1 MEYWLNFS
9 MLDIDQ
15 LVPLAQVAESFGFA
29 GVSMGDHLIFPRELK
44 SPYPYSKDGS
54 VMWRPED
61 HWPDC
66 WVAIAAMAAST
77 ARLKFTTGVYIMP
90 LREPM
95 ALAKALATAAH
106 MSGGRVY
113 GGFGAGWMR
122 EEFDYAHERFEGRGA
137 RMDEM
142 IEILRKLWTGQMVEH
157 RGDNYDLPGVQ
168 MAPAPPPI
176 PILIGGNNDAA
187 LRRAARNDG
196 WIGVHRTF
204 EATEPLAGKV
214 KALRAEA
221 GAAGHFTLMLN
232 AFRTTEE
239 DRVRIAELGF
249 EALVLPVAATSREAS
264 LQARIEG
271 MRRLAG
277 DLALA

>member
-9 MLDIDQ
+9 MIEIDQ
-15 LVPLAQVAESFGFA
+15 LIPLAQAAEDLGFA
-29 GVSMGDHLIFPRELK
+29 GISMGDHLIFPRDLK

-77 ARLKFTTGVYIMP
+77 RTLRFTTGVYIAP

-95 ALAKALATAAH
+95 ALAKALSTAAH

-142 IEILRKLWTGQMVEH
+142 IEILRKLWTGVMVEH
-157 RGDNYDLPGVQ
+157 HGPNYDLPGVQ

-176 PILIGGNNDAA
+176 PILVGGNNDAA

-204 EATEPLAGKV
+204 EATQSLVSK
-214 KALRAEA
+214 LRAIRTELGGQ
-221 GAAGHFTLMLN
+221 GAFTLMLN
-232 AFRTTEE
+232 AFRTTGE
-239 DRVRIAELGF
+239 DRAQIARLGF
-249 EALVLPVAATSREAS
+249 DALVLPVAASSPEGGLNQRV
-264 LQARIEG
+264 EG

-277 DLALA
+277 ELGLA